1 VAARK
6 KKSLVIVESPA
17 KAKTINKYLGTDY
30 EVAASKGHVRD
41 LPKRKISIDIEKG
54 WIPTYKVLEDRKD
67 VISDLKK
74 KAASAGD
81 VFLAPDP
88 DREGEAIAWHLKE
101 SLGLS
106 DERVHRV
113 TFNEITKRAITDA
126 FANPTTINADRVAAQ
141 EARRFLDRVVGYKLS
156 PLLGKKVAR
165 GLSAGRVQ
173 SVAVRL
179 IVDREREIQKFVPEE
194 YWKITAILTP
204 EGKLAVGK
212 EKPAKGKG
220 KKKAKDETAT
230 AVQKKLAKAPAAAK
244 PEGPSLDENGEPIEE
259 APAIPEGAFPAEL
272 AEWSG
277 QKFAVNNG
285 DACQKIVDALN
296 GAQYI
301 VAKVDQKDRAEKP
314 AAPFTTS
321 TLQQQA
327 SIRLRFSAKKTMML
341 AQRLY
346 EGLELRGEGSV
357 ALITYMRTDSTRV
370 SADAQ
375 KACRDMVLDQYGKEY
390 VPDKP
395 NTYASGKSAQEA
407 HEAVRPTDLAYTPER
422 IAKLLP
428 SSASD
433 EVRLYTLIYNR
444 FVASQMT
451 PAIFAVTNV
460 EVKAAEGIFK
470 AQGKILKF
478 DGFRRVLAPG
488 GKQEDQMLPPLHE
501 GQMLDLLDL
510 KHTQHFTQPPP
521 RYNEASL
528 VKSLEKEGIGRP
540 STYASIISTI
550 QTRGYVHQ
558 QERRFYA
565 TELGMTVTDLLV
577 KHFPKE
583 LDLKF
588 TSHMEEELDQIEE
601 GKIGRNTVLD
611 EFYGGFH
618 QALQKAEVE
627 MEALKGVET
636 GEKCPK
642 CGKPLVK
649 RYSKKTG
656 TSFLGCSGYSTKE
669 CDYTQPIGGE
679 GARPEP
685 TVTDQMCPTCGK
697 PMVQRMGSRGPFLG
711 CSGYSEGCRTT
722 MNIGPDGK
730 PVLSAQPTEHK
741 CEKCGSAMVLR
752 QGRRGPFLAC
762 SAYPK
767 CKNAKDVDAQGNPLQ
782 PIDTGVFCE
791 KCGAAMAVRRGPR
804 GPFLGC
810 SAYPKCRS
818 NKPVPAE
825 LKEKLKEL
833 LPPPPKKNIPD
844 VQVTDTCPECD
855 APMKLRQGPR
865 GYFLGCSKYPK
876 CRGRREVPAELLEQV
891 EAT

>member
-1 VAARK
+1 
-6 KKSLVIVESPA
+6 
-17 KAKTINKYLGTDY
+17 
-30 EVAASKGHVRD
+30 
-41 LPKRKISIDIEKG
+41 
-54 WIPTYKVLEDRKD
+54 
-67 VISDLKK
+67 
-74 KAASAGD
+74 
-81 VFLAPDP
+81 
-88 DREGEAIAWHLKE
+88 
-101 SLGLS
+101 
-106 DERVHRV
+106 
-113 TFNEITKRAITDA
+113 
-126 FANPTTINADRVAAQ
+126 
-141 EARRFLDRVVGYKLS
+141 VGYKLS

-194 YWKITAILTP
+194 YWKITAILAP
-204 EGKLAVGK
+204 EGTLSVSK

-220 KKKAKDETAT
+220 KGKKKPADGVAV
-230 AVQKKLAKAPAAAK
+230 AVQKTKPVAK
-244 PEGPSLDENGEPIEE
+244 PPAEGNVDENGEPVEE
-259 APAIPEGAFPAEL
+259 APALPEGAFPAEL
-272 AEWSG
+272 AEWAG
-277 QKFAVNNG
+277 KKFAVDNAA
-285 DACQKIVDALN
+285 DCQKIVDALN
-296 GAQYI
+296 GAKYK
-301 VAKVDQKDRAEKP
+301 VAKIEQKDRAEKP
-314 AAPFTTS
+314 SAPFTTS

-346 EGLELRGEGSV
+346 EGMELRGEGSV

-370 SADAQ
+370 AADAQ
-375 KACRDMVLDQYGKEY
+375 KACRDMLVKEYGKEY
-390 VPDKP
+390 VPEKF
-395 NTYASGKSAQEA
+395 NVYASGKSAQEA
-407 HEAVRPTDLAYTPER
+407 HEAVRPTDLSYTPDR
-422 IAKLLP
+422 VAKLLP
-428 SSASD
+428 STAHD

-451 PAIFAVTNV
+451 PAMFAVTNV
-460 EVKAAEGIFK
+460 DIQAADGLFK

-478 DGFRRVLAPG
+478 DGYRRVLPPA
-488 GKQEDQMLPPLHE
+488 GKQEDQMLPPLAE
-501 GQMLDLLDL
+501 KQVLDLLDL
-510 KHTQHFTQPPP
+510 RNTQHFTQPPP

-528 VKSLEKEGIGRP
+528 VKALEKEGIGRP

-550 QTRGYVHQ
+550 QIRGYVEQ
-558 QERRFYA
+558 KERRFYA
-565 TELGMTVTDLLV
+565 TPLGITVTDLLV

-583 LDLKF
+583 LDFKF
-588 TSHMEEELDQIEE
+588 TSHMEEELDQIEQ
-601 GKIGRNTVLD
+601 GKIERNTVLD

-618 QALQKAEVE
+618 QALQKAELE
-627 MEALKGVET
+627 MEAVKGVDS

-642 CGKPLVK
+642 CGRPLVT
-649 RYSKKTG
+649 RFSKKTG
-656 TSFLGCSGYSTKE
+656 TSFLGCSGYKKLAAGATPGPDY
-669 CDYTQPIGGE
+669 CDYTQPSAGE

-685 TVTDQMCPTCGK
+685 TITDQMCPTCGK

-730 PVLSAQPTEHK
+730 AVLSAQPTEHK
-741 CEKCGSAMVLR
+741 CEKCGSPMVLR

-767 CKNAKDVDAQGNPLQ
+767 CKNAKDVDAQGNPLA
-782 PIDTGVFCE
+782 PIDTGEFCE
-791 KCGAAMAVRRGPR
+791 KCGAPMAVRRGPR

-833 LPPPPKKNIPD
+833 LPPPPKKNVPD
-844 VQVTDTCPECD
+844 VEITDTCPDCD

-876 CRGRREVPAELLEQV
+876 CRGRRDVPAEILEQV
-891 EAT
+891 AAT